1 MMAPDD
7 DLTPSLLQAFTDR
20 HLSMAPSGQFLAEQE
35 ASDAQAKDAE
45 RQTAARDWLRSQG
58 LGDAIPSPADY
69 DYGRMLDDGIYPSKD
84 AAGRVPLP
92 PQYWRP
98 GRMLI
103 GGRDIATGQRIASR
117 VPLEDRI
124 LSGVEDDEPDDG
136 DGISTLTQDDIAELS
151 ARERRGLEAWMES
164 HGVMIAAGPSQTRTD
179 APTGYYP
186 RPNRPP
192 TLDDLK
198 QRGTDVWDV
207 LAGALKGGVAQTLG
221 LPGDVESLI
230 RMLTGGE
237 QVMPTTE
244 DMEKK
249 LPPVIPPTLSSLVT
263 GGGQREA
270 NAAYGET
277 AGEFIGLGKAPTA
290 VARGVVKGAKV
301 LAPTAGDMARRGAE
315 KVVDATGGRMRAV
328 PDGGGTMTKPD
339 ISRIPGA
346 ADADNAV
353 NEIER
358 LSEQHGTV
366 FIRWS
371 RGPEHDMKTGASS
384 RDFVSGQ
391 QHEGLSAI
399 PIGSDMHPVDIAR
412 RLAEYGFLRMKDD
425 RIRPFVYVGE
435 RVGTDSDGYAL
446 IRPTKKVAEI
456 SDTTIR
462 AIDKGYAQAAALRDE
477 IDVLE
482 SRSSR
487 AQGSAKQIIDRDLV
501 AAKQKLADLLE
512 NRAPAT
518 GAQPAMNTK
527 KEYAIDHRPMTVEGG
542 AAQLHDLTTSF
553 GEDVYGPNAL
563 QFYGSGDT
571 REKRVL
577 SVLKQIRGKPD
588 AMVTIYRGMPAGV
601 GGKIHAGDWVTLDK
615 AVAADYGPEVVS
627 MQVPASHVTS
637 WPDSLLEFGYY
648 PPKAK

>member
-1 MMAPDD
+1 MMTPDD

-20 HLSMAPSGQFLAEQE
+20 HLATAPSGQFLAEQE
-35 ASDAQAKDAE
+35 ASDAATKDAE
-45 RQTAARDWLRSQG
+45 RQTAARDWLRTQG
-58 LGDAIPSPADY
+58 LGDSVPSPNDY
-69 DYGRMLDDGIYPSKD
+69 DYGRMFDDGIYPSKD

-92 PQYWRP
+92 PQYWKP

-151 ARERRGLEAWMES
+151 SRERRVLEAWMES

-186 RPNRPP
+186 KPNRPP

-301 LAPTAGDMARRGAE
+301 LAPTAGDMVRRGAE
-315 KVVDATGGRMRAV
+315 KVVDDAGGRTHVV
-328 PDGGGTMTKPD
+328 PPD
-339 ISRIPGA
+339 
-346 ADADNAV
+346 
-353 NEIER
+353 
-358 LSEQHGTV
+358 
-366 FIRWS
+366 
-371 RGPEHDMKTGASS
+371 
-384 RDFVSGQ
+384 
-391 QHEGLSAI
+391 
-399 PIGSDMHPVDIAR
+399 
-412 RLAEYGFLRMKDD
+412 
-425 RIRPFVYVGE
+425 
-435 RVGTDSDGYAL
+435 
-446 IRPTKKVAEI
+446 
-456 SDTTIR
+456 
-462 AIDKGYAQAAALRDE
+462 
-477 IDVLE
+477 
-482 SRSSR
+482 
-487 AQGSAKQIIDRDLV
+487 
-501 AAKQKLADLLE
+501 

-518 GAQPAMNTK
+518 GAQPAMTTP
-527 KEYAIDHRPMTVEGG
+527 KEYAIDHRPMTIEGG
-542 AAQLHDLTTSF
+542 AAQLHDLTTAF

-563 QFYGSGDT
+563 QFYGSGDA

-577 SVLKQIRGKPD
+577 AVLKQIRGKPD
-588 AMVTIYRGMPAGV
+588 AMVTIYRGVPAG
-601 GGKIHAGDWVTLDK
+601 GSTKKINAGDWVTLDK
-615 AVAADYGPEVVS
+615 AVAADYGPQVVS

-637 WPDSLLEFGYY
+637 WSDSLLEFGYY

>member
-35 ASDAQAKDAE
+35 ASDAQTKDAE

-58 LGDAIPSPADY
+58 LGDSVPSPADY
-69 DYGRMLDDGIYPSKD
+69 DYGRMLDDGVYPSKD

-92 PQYWRP
+92 PQYWKP

-249 LPPVIPPTLSSLVT
+249 LPLVIPPTLSSLVT

-301 LAPTAGDMARRGAE
+301 LAPTARDMFRRGADR
-315 KVVDATGGRMRAV
+315 VVDATGARMRIV
-328 PDGGGTMTKPD
+328 PDEQFILRPD
-339 ISRIPGA
+339 AYPKAGATVDGRTVRDTVPNTSSIASTLDDYEELPGIRQVPVSAFPGA
-346 ADADNAV
+346 SV
-353 NEIER
+353 
-358 LSEQHGTV
+358 
-366 FIRWS
+366 
-371 RGPEHDMKTGASS
+371 HDMFYAANDHERVRKLAGEIKASREIS
-384 RDFVSGQ
+384 PLIVVVDK
-391 QHEGLSAI
+391 EGPYVLE
-399 PIGSDMHPVDIAR
+399 GGH
-412 RLAEYGFLRMKDD
+412 RLA
-425 RIRPFVYVGE
+425 
-435 RVGTDSDGYAL
+435 AL
-446 IRPTKKVAEI
+446 HSIGAKSLPALVV
-456 SDTTIR
+456 
-462 AIDKGYAQAAALRDE
+462 IDKSNPPAAA
-477 IDVLE
+477 
-482 SRSSR
+482 
-487 AQGSAKQIIDRDLV
+487 
-501 AAKQKLADLLE
+501 
-512 NRAPAT
+512 
-518 GAQPAMNTK
+518 
-527 KEYAIDHRPMTVEGG
+527 
-542 AAQLHDLTTSF
+542 
-553 GEDVYGPNAL
+553 
-563 QFYGSGDT
+563 
-571 REKRVL
+571 
-577 SVLKQIRGKPD
+577 
-588 AMVTIYRGMPAGV
+588 
-601 GGKIHAGDWVTLDK
+601 TLDALTK
-615 AVAADYGPEVVS
+615 AAR
-627 MQVPASHVTS
+627 
-637 WPDSLLEFGYY
+637 
-648 PPKAK
+648 